1 MARTVRIAAAT
12 LAIGVAGGLAGL
24 PADAAPSA
32 ADRVTISRNCSGPAD
47 AELRVWREDGNRY
60 VRMHVSNAMP
70 GSRWSLGWSYST
82 GQSGDGADGRARASD
97 AGTWSRTF
105 STSDGSRHFVTSV
118 RARSVAGQV
127 CRVRYEQ

>member
-12 LAIGVAGGLAGL
+12 LATLVAGGLTVL

-32 ADRVTISRNCSGPAD
+32 ADRVTISRDCSGAAD

-60 VRMHVSNAMP
+60 VRMHVSNAAAR
-70 GSRWSLGWSYST
+70 SRWSLSWSYST
-82 GQSGDGADGRARASD
+82 GESGDGAGGRARASE

-105 STSDGSRHFVTSV
+105 STGDSSRHFVTSV